1 MSEDDWGDATP
12 FPQLALWPCK
22 SCDGQV
28 TAHRVIIDRRTRE
41 PKQWYCDR
49 CHTYTPL
56 NLPFSPLEAPDG
68 REQILA
74 ALKTMAIYL
83 PIFMSVDQR
92 RLYGIT
98 WRFFK
103 AGWSVKD
110 ILYAIDY
117 KPDDT
122 PHETPAINPR
132 EPETILRR
140 MQTRLRQ
147 WVWRDRYEDEEG
159 GDIMPGP
166 HTSMRTA
173 MRARA
178 EEQQVRALARDIE
191 WAQQREMA
199 QEARFKG
206 APMFAR
212 LAVEMAVEQAKKQ
225 RHDGDKREA
234 EALAELVAWVKNQPG
249 EAADED
255 ESLPLRPL
263 GWKTT
268 RRSF

>member
-12 FPQLALWPCK
+12 FRQLAYWPCK
-22 SCDGQV
+22 SCDDEMMV
-28 TAHRVIIDRRTRE
+28 HRVIIDRRTRE
-41 PKQWYCDR
+41 PKQWCCVR

-56 NLPFSPLEAPDG
+56 ILPFSPLEAPEG
-68 REQILA
+68 REQIEA

-83 PIFMSVDQR
+83 PVLMLVDQK
-92 RLYGIT
+92 RLYGLT

-110 ILYAIDY
+110 ILYALDNT
-117 KPDDT
+117 PNDT

-140 MQTRLRQ
+140 MQPRLRQ
-147 WVWRDRYEDEEG
+147 WVWRDRYEEEEG

-166 HTSMRTA
+166 HTSMRKA
-173 MRARA
+173 MQVRA
-178 EEQQVRALARDIE
+178 EEQQVRALSRDIE
-191 WAQQREMA
+191 WVQQREMA
-199 QEARFKG
+199 QEARHKG

-225 RHDGDKREA
+225 RRDGDRRET
-234 EALAELVAWVKNQPG
+234 EALAELVAWAKNEPG
-249 EAADED
+249 EAANED
-255 ESLPLRPL
+255 ESWPPRPL
-263 GWKTT
+263 GRQTT